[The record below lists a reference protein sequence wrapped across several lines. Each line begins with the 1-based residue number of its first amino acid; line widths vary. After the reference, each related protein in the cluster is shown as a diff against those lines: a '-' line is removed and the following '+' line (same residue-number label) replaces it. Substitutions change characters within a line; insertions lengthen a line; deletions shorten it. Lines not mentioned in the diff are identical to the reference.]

1 MSSSIVRR
9 LAVFV
14 PGKSCY
20 FGHFCVLG
28 GGGQNRQRKDKK
40 MKKSLKAGKKR
51 MEERQE
57 AGKTETTKENEGKQ
71 NGNKKSKK
79 APALE
84 DNRRLTKSGVHAGEK
99 RPAVADW
106 RVAAKEHLT
115 LGDNIL
121 YCNTLQHL
129 TLGGST

>member
-1 MSSSIVRR
+1 
-9 LAVFV
+9 
-14 PGKSCY
+14 
-20 FGHFCVLG
+20 
-28 GGGQNRQRKDKK
+28 
-40 MKKSLKAGKKR
+40 

-115 LGDNIL
+115 LGGSIL

-129 TLGGST
+129 TLLGGST

>member
-1 MSSSIVRR
+1 
-9 LAVFV
+9 
-14 PGKSCY
+14 
-20 FGHFCVLG
+20 
-28 GGGQNRQRKDKK
+28 
-40 MKKSLKAGKKR
+40 

-115 LGDNIL
+115 LGGSIL
-121 YCNTLQHL
+121 YCNTLQYL
-129 TLGGST
+129 TLGEVFRILIFRNITLISGNFMVIICNGFL